1 MEHKKTYGFRNFIND
16 VHLWL
21 GIGSGII
28 LFVICLSGSF
38 LVFEKEIKSIFSEKI
53 QLSGT
58 DKPVK
63 SLAQLKSEIE
73 ISGVRKLRSLSIP
86 DEAGAFYEVRIK
98 TSAGERGGTTFLL
111 NPYTAEI
118 IAPPASAADDFMF
131 IMLRLHRWL
140 LFDTSIGR
148 PIVGFATIIFLFLS
162 FSGLILWF
170 PKKWKW
176 KCIKPALTIK
186 TNAHW
191 KRINHDLHNTL
202 GFYATPLI
210 IVIALT
216 GLCWSFEGYRET
228 AGELLGAEIFGR
240 GRGEKLQVA
249 PPGRPVGIEK
259 IFAVAQSQFPQKGEI
274 EILFP
279 TRRNP
284 VYSIRKFGPS
294 TFTPAMA
301 DQLIISSSGKLL
313 SKDIFREK
321 PFNEKIASLIK
332 PIHTGHVFGTFSKIL
347 YFLVCLVATSLPVT
361 GTIIWINKLKK
372 KQQLHQRR

>member
-1 MEHKKTYGFRNFIND
+1 MEHKKKYQFRNFIND
-16 VHLWL
+16 LHLWL

-28 LFVICLSGSF
+28 LFLICLSGSI
-38 LVFEKEIKSIFSEKI
+38 LVFEKEIKGLFSEKI

-63 SLAQLKSEIE
+63 SLAQLKWEVE
-73 ISGVRKLRSLSIP
+73 TSGVGKLRSLIIP
-86 DEAGAFYEVRIK
+86 GEAGSFYEVQIK
-98 TSAGERGGTTFLL
+98 KSAGDRGGTTFFL

-118 IAPPASAADDFMF
+118 ITPPASAADDFMF
-131 IMLRLHRWL
+131 TILRLHRWL

-148 PIVGFATIIFLFLS
+148 PIVGIATIIFLFLS

-176 KCIKPALTIK
+176 NCFKPALTIK

-191 KRINHDLHNTL
+191 KRIIHDLHNTL
-202 GFYATPLI
+202 GFYVAPFI

-216 GLCWSFEGYRET
+216 GLCWSFEGYRDT
-228 AGELLGAEIFGR
+228 AEELLGAEIFAR
-240 GRGEKLQVA
+240 GRGQKPEVVPAGK
-249 PPGRPVGIEK
+249 PVRIET
-259 IFAVAQSQFPQKGEI
+259 IFEIVRSQFPQKGEI

-301 DQLIISSSGKLL
+301 DRLILSSSGKLL

-321 PFNEKIASLIK
+321 PLNEKIASLIK
-332 PIHTGHVFGTFSKIL
+332 PIHTGHIFGTFSKVL
-347 YFLVCLVATSLPVT
+347 YLLVCLVATSLPVT